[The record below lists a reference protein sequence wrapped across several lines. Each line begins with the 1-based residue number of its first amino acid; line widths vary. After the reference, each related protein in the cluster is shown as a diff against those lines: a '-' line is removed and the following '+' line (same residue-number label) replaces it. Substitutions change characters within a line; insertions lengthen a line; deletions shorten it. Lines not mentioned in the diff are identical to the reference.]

1 MKIKKII
8 IALLLCFLPIASF
21 AQKVGETLPAWE
33 EGYMDIHHI
42 NTGCGECA
50 YIILPDGTTMLID
63 AGENKAGNPRHV
75 LPKPNAG
82 RTQVNGSL
90 IISKRWHLFKS
101 KNWIMP

>member
-63 AGENKAGNPRHV
+63 AGENKAGNPGTYR
-75 LPKPNAG
+75 LSLMPAG
-82 RTQVNGSL
+82 HQVNGSL

>member
-8 IALLLCFLPIASF
+8 IVLLLCFLPIASF
-21 AQKVGETLPAWE
+21 AQKVGEALSAWE

-50 YIILPDGTTMLID
+50 YLILPDGTTMLID

-75 LPKPNAG
+75 PPKPNAG
-82 RTQVNGSL
+82 RTPGE
-90 IISKRWHLFKS
+90 
-101 KNWIMP
+101 WIVEIGRASCRERV